1 MSLVKIKIPNQLLI
15 PFGGPKWSI
24 ERISVVGVSTT
35 GTYLQSDTPL
45 AYIDRSKSCALRL
58 RDFTTVMPESW
69 DYEHDSFSDA
79 LDIMQKY
86 LREKCALATESE
98 KQFLDLY
105 FDYCRD
111 CITLPDYII
120 KNFPK
125 EDARPSLYKDA
136 PYNDVNWVFDAM
148 MPLPQAHLYATDPL
162 EDSFHFAPQ
171 KMMKVDFA
179 FWTGKRLVVVEIDG
193 SSHSGSE
200 AHIQKDRILQRSGVH
215 VIHILNSEISKYG
228 MKVIRRLL
236 PVEITKFWGSVEKK
250 YRTNPLASPF

>member
-45 AYIDRSKSCALRL
+45 AYVDRSKSRALRL
-58 RDFTTVMPESW
+58 RDFSTVMPESW
-69 DYEHDSFSDA
+69 DYEDYSFTDT
-79 LDIMQKY
+79 LDVMQKY
-86 LREKCALATESE
+86 LREKCSLATESE

-111 CITLPDYII
+111 CITPPDYILRD
-120 KNFPK
+120 FPK
-125 EDARPSLYKDA
+125 EDERPSQYKDA

-148 MPLPQAHLYATDPL
+148 MPLPQAHLYATDPM
-162 EDSFHFAPQ
+162 EDSYHFAPN

-179 FWTGKRLVVVEIDG
+179 FWTGKGLVAVEIDG

-200 AHIQKDRILQRSGVH
+200 AHIQKDRLLQRSGVH
-215 VIHILNSEISKYG
+215 VVHILNNEISKYG
-228 MKVIRRLL
+228 EKVIRRLL
-236 PVEITKFWGSVEKK
+236 PPEITHFWKSAEEK
-250 YRTNPLASPF
+250 YRTNPLAWPF